1 MRCETQEEHAGDE
14 SVLVLVSAAA
24 ASPKLDARVRAPAWP
39 TGKRSTYRPK
49 KVGQWQERTG
59 MRPKSGNPS
68 PPVFSRLTL
77 VMKWIFDRLL
87 KIVVAVFFIDL
98 LYFLMSTTEFLV
110 GSLLQF

>member
-14 SVLVLVSAAA
+14 SVLVLVSVAAV

-77 VMKWIFDRLL
+77 VMKWNFRS
-87 KIVVAVFFIDL
+87 A
-98 LYFLMSTTEFLV
+98 T
-110 GSLLQF
+110 